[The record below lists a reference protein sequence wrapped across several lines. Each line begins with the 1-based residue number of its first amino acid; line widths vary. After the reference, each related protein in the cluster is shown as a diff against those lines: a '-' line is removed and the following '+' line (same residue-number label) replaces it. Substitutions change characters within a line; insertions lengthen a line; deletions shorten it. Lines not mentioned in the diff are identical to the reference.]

1 MGTLALRVGTRAG
14 EWLVRNSR
22 RGRARSG
29 MRRITAGGRG
39 RLGAAPASAS
49 PAATSGATG
58 CGSRACVA
66 RRCGQQVVI
75 ISRFSMG
82 WFRFERRGGGGRNM
96 PGLSG
101 RRCVLRVGIG
111 AWWPPGWL
119 AIGVSC
125 NGGRACR
132 RAALRRRRLP
142 KGIGSAVKLCGEGA
156 ATKELEAGFLARGA
170 DVAVVVLGKVPH
182 DPSDM
187 HGCSSR

>member
-14 EWLVRNSR
+14 GWLVRNSR

-29 MRRITAGGRG
+29 RRRITAGSRG

-49 PAATSGATG
+49 PAATG

-82 WFRFERRGGGGRNM
+82 WFRFERRAGGGRNM

-101 RRCVLRVGIG
+101 RRCVLRVGIE

-125 NGGRACR
+125 NGGARLPACGAQAEALAER
-132 RAALRRRRLP
+132 HRKRGQALRRRR
-142 KGIGSAVKLCGEGA
+142 GHQR
-156 ATKELEAGFLARGA
+156 ARGR
-170 DVAVVVLGKVPH
+170 LPGK
-182 DPSDM
+182 
-187 HGCSSR
+187 GR

>member
-14 EWLVRNSR
+14 GWLVRNSR

-29 MRRITAGGRG
+29 RRPITAGGSG

-58 CGSRACVA
+58 GGSRACVA
-66 RRCGQQVVI
+66 RRCGQQVVV

-82 WFRFERRGGGGRNM
+82 WLKFNPPTGVGRDM
-96 PGLSG
+96 PGLS
-101 RRCVLRVGIG
+101 RRRRVLRVV
-111 AWWPPGWL
+111 
-119 AIGVSC
+119 GVSSD
-125 NGGRACR
+125 GERSCR

-142 KGIGSAVKLCGEGA
+142 KRIGSAVKLCSEGA

-170 DVAVVVLGKVPH
+170 DVAVLVLGKVVH
-182 DPSDM
+182 DPSDV